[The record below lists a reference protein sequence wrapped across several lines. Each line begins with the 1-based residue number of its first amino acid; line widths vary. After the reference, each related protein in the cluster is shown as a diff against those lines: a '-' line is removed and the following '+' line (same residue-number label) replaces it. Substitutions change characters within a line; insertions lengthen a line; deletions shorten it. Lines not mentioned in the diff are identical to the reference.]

1 MSALDPGAVFRLPLR
16 VFALLRRHPALLPS
30 VASVGYVAVV
40 AALRQGVGWRAFL
53 HILVALGLAVAAA
66 TSARRTLAFALWG
79 AGVTIA
85 ASLGT
90 PLASFGLT
98 LASCLGGL
106 VATLAAR
113 AALARVPGF
122 GGMVL
127 PRPHSLSVGLAA
139 LAVPWVVAAVAAALR
154 GSQVPAVVVG
164 GALASYALLVG
175 IVLKHRLER
184 RLELGVVE
192 RLGALSQSGI
202 ALLLLG
208 GATALV
214 SGVPG
219 AAVAVLL
226 PALFG
231 VLVAALATG
240 GDPVRIARVVRRI
253 VALALFGGAI
263 VLVAAF
269 AAEER
274 PWAAGVIVL
283 VAVALAL
290 AAGSFIQEF
299 EAPLLPAQ
307 GALLEGAARAESA
320 LLRLGG
326 DDARSEALRALR
338 VPAGPAAPSPELW
351 TLEPVRVLTVD
362 AAGYAHERAA
372 ELPTELVAVA
382 KEEPHTTLR
391 TAALV
396 ALEVRRPSLRPLA
409 RWLEDRGML
418 SATLVVREG
427 EVEGLLV
434 LPRGVRVEPL
444 TLEEVRVLEAL
455 ATRFGSACAARSALG
470 RSLMREQEHA
480 RIAADAEAR
489 AERAEHQLDRQR
501 AAHEGAAARLARPA
515 TVGIYSA
522 ASRMAYEALE
532 RSARAGAPLVVTA
545 RSGVDPVPFLARAH
559 LAGARKEGPLVVV
572 DGTATRE
579 HDLARWRDAT
589 ASPLALAEGGVLL
602 LVDGAVL
609 PVDVQRLL
617 GQALAE
623 RRPPWERAEPL
634 DVVPWLTTVPEPQ
647 VLLDE
652 NRLDP
657 VLAARFGAALEAPV
671 RLPSI
676 SERPEDVRALLTDRL
691 AREGLRVRG
700 RPVGVDDAAFG
711 LLVEHPFE
719 GQDAELQALV
729 QRLVAAC
736 GGDVVHVDDVRKVLG
751 NTPKEAAPE
760 TQRKSRRPKSVT

>member
-1 MSALDPGAVFRLPLR
+1 MFG
-16 VFALLRRHPALLPS
+16 LLRRHPALLPS
-30 VASVGYVAVV
+30 VASVGYVATV
-40 AALRQGVGWRAFL
+40 AILRQGGGWRAFL
-53 HILVALGLAVAAA
+53 HVVVAMGLALAAA
-66 TSARRTLAFALWG
+66 MASRRALAFAWWG
-79 AGVTIA
+79 AAVAVA

-90 PLASFGLT
+90 PLVSFGLT
-98 LASCLGGL
+98 LAACVGGL
-106 VATLAAR
+106 VATLSAR
-113 AALARVPGF
+113 VALARIPGF
-122 GGMVL
+122 GGMVV
-127 PRPHSLSVGLAA
+127 PRDHSLPVGLVV
-139 LAVPWVVAAVAAALR
+139 LVVPWGVAGVAAFER
-154 GSQVPAVVVG
+154 GPWLEATVVG

-219 AAVAVLL
+219 AAVAVVL
-226 PALFG
+226 PATFG
-231 VLVAALATG
+231 VLVAAISSG
-240 GDPVRIARVVRRI
+240 GDPVRVARVVRRI

-263 VLVAAF
+263 VLIAAF

-274 PWAAGVIVL
+274 PWAAGIIVL

-290 AAGSFIQEF
+290 GAGSFIQAF
-299 EAPLLPAQ
+299 ETPLLPAQ
-307 GALLEGAARAESA
+307 GALLEAAAKAESA

-326 DDARSEALRALR
+326 DEALSEALRALR
-338 VPAGPAAPSPELW
+338 VPAGPTAPSPELW
-351 TLEPVRVLTVD
+351 TVEPTRVLSVD

-372 ELPTELVAVA
+372 DLPTQLVSVA

-391 TAALV
+391 ASALV

-418 SATLVVREG
+418 SATLVVRDG
-427 EVEGLLV
+427 EVDGVLV

-455 ATRFGSACAARSALG
+455 ATKFGSACAARSALG
-470 RSLMREQEHA
+470 RSLEREREHG
-480 RIAADAEAR
+480 RVAADAEAR
-489 AERAEHQLDRQR
+489 AERAEHQLERQR

-589 ASPLALAEGGVLL
+589 VSPLALAEGGVLL

-623 RRPPWERAEPL
+623 RRAPWERAEPL
-634 DVVPWLTTVPEPQ
+634 DVVTWLTTVPEPQ

-657 VLAARFGAALEAPV
+657 ILAARFGAALDAPV
-671 RLPSI
+671 HLPSI
-676 SERPEDVRALLTDRL
+676 SERPEDVRALVTDRL
-691 AREGLRVRG
+691 AREGLRLRG
-700 RPVGVDDAAFG
+700 RPVGIDDAAFG
-711 LLVEHPFE
+711 LLIEHPFE
-719 GQDAELQALV
+719 GEDAELQGLV

-736 GGDVVHVDDVRKVLG
+736 GGDVVHADDVRRVLG
-751 NTPKEAAPE
+751 NAAKEAAPDA
-760 TQRKSRRPKSVT
+760 QRKSRRPKSMT

>member
-1 MSALDPGAVFRLPLR
+1 M
-16 VFALLRRHPALLPS
+16 
-30 VASVGYVAVV
+30 GYVATV
-40 AALRQGVGWRAFL
+40 AALRQGVGWRAFFQIVL
-53 HILVALGLAVAAA
+53 ALGLASAAA
-66 TSARRTLAFALWG
+66 TTARRALGFAYWG
-79 AGVTIA
+79 AAVAVA

-90 PLASFGLT
+90 PLASLGVT
-98 LASCLGGL
+98 LAACLGGL
-106 VATLAAR
+106 VATLSAR
-113 AALARVPGF
+113 AALARVPGY
-122 GGMVL
+122 GGMIV
-127 PRPHSLSVGLAA
+127 PRAHSLPVGLAA
-139 LAVPWVVAAVAAALR
+139 LALPWIVAAVAAASR
-154 GSQVPAVVVG
+154 GPWAGGTVVG
-164 GALASYALLVG
+164 GALAAYAVLVG

-219 AAVAVLL
+219 AAVALVL
-226 PALFG
+226 PAAFG
-231 VLVAALATG
+231 VLVAAIASG
-240 GDPVRIARVVRRI
+240 GDPVRVARVVRRI

-274 PWAAGVIVL
+274 PWAAGLIVL
-283 VAVALAL
+283 FAVALAL
-290 AAGSFIQEF
+290 AAGSFIEAF
-299 EAPLLPAQ
+299 ETPLLPAQ
-307 GALLEGAARAESA
+307 GALLEGAAKAEGA

-326 DDARSEALRALR
+326 DEALSEALRSLR
-338 VPAGPAAPSPELW
+338 APAGPAAPSPELW

-362 AAGYAHERAA
+362 AAGYAHEREA
-372 ELPTELVAVA
+372 ELPAELVSVA
-382 KEEPHTTLR
+382 KGEPHTTLR
-391 TAALV
+391 TSALV

-427 EVEGLLV
+427 EVEGVLV
-434 LPRGVRVEPL
+434 LPRGIRVEPL
-444 TLEEVRVLEAL
+444 TLEEIRVLEAV

-470 RSLMREQEHA
+470 RSLLREQEHG
-480 RIAADAEAR
+480 RVAADAEAR
-489 AERAEHQLDRQR
+489 AERAEHQLERQR

-522 ASRMAYEALE
+522 ASRMAYESLE

-579 HDLARWRDAT
+579 HDLARWRDAA

-609 PVDVQRLL
+609 PIDVQRLL

-623 RRPPWERAEPL
+623 RRTPWERAEPL

-657 VLAARFGAALEAPV
+657 ILAARFGAALETPV

-711 LLVEHPFE
+711 LLVDHPFE
-719 GQDAELQALV
+719 GEDAELQALV

-736 GGDVVHVDDVRKVLG
+736 GGDVVHVDDVRRVLG
-751 NTPKEAAPE
+751 SAPKEAAPE

>member
-1 MSALDPGAVFRLPLR
+1 M
-16 VFALLRRHPALLPS
+16 FALLRRHPALLPS
-30 VASVGYVAVV
+30 VASVGYVVAVAV
-40 AALRQGVGWRAFL
+40 LRQGIGWRAFL
-53 HILVALGLAVAAA
+53 QVVTALALALAAA
-66 TSARRTLAFALWG
+66 TTARRALGFALWG
-79 AGVTIA
+79 AALVLA
-85 ASLGT
+85 ASLGS
-90 PLASFGLT
+90 PLASLGLT
-98 LASCLGGL
+98 LAACLGGL
-106 VATLAAR
+106 TATLAAR
-113 AALARVPGF
+113 AALARIPGF
-122 GGMVL
+122 GGMVA
-127 PRPHSLSVGLAA
+127 PRPHSLEVGLVV
-139 LAVPWVVAAVAAALR
+139 LAVPWAVAGVVAALR
-154 GSQVPAVVVG
+154 GPWASATVVG
-164 GALASYALLVG
+164 AALTSYALLLG
-175 IVLKHRLER
+175 IVVKHRLER

-208 GATALV
+208 AATALV
-214 SGVPG
+214 SRVP
-219 AAVAVLL
+219 AVAVAMVL
-226 PALFG
+226 PAAYG
-231 VLVAALATG
+231 VLVAALASG
-240 GDPVRIARVVRRI
+240 GDAVRVARVVRRI
-253 VALALFGGAI
+253 VALSLFGGAI

-274 PWAAGVIVL
+274 PWAAGLIVL

-290 AAGSFIQEF
+290 GAGSFIEAF

-307 GALLEGAARAESA
+307 GALLEGAAKAESA

-326 DDARSEALRALR
+326 DDALSEALRALR

-351 TLEPVRVLTVD
+351 TLDPVRVLTVD
-362 AAGYAHERAA
+362 AAGYAHEREA
-372 ELPTELVAVA
+372 ELPAGLVAAA
-382 KEEPHTTLR
+382 KEEPSTTLR

-418 SATLVVREG
+418 SATLVVRDG
-427 EVEGLLV
+427 EVDGVLV
-434 LPRGVRVEPL
+434 VPRGVRIEPV
-444 TLEEVRVLEAL
+444 TLEEVRVLEAV

-470 RSLMREQEHA
+470 RSLAREQEHG
-480 RIAADAEAR
+480 RVAADAEAR

-522 ASRMAYEALE
+522 ASRMAYEAIE

-559 LAGARKEGPLVVV
+559 LAGARKDGPLVVV
-572 DGTATRE
+572 DGTATRD
-579 HDLARWRDAT
+579 HDLARWRDA
-589 ASPLALAEGGVLL
+589 ASSPLGLAEGGVLL
-602 LVDGAVL
+602 LVDGAAL

-623 RRPPWERAEPL
+623 RRPPWERAEAL
-634 DVVPWLTTVPEPQ
+634 DVVPWLTSVPEPQ
-647 VLLDE
+647 VILDE

-657 VLAARFGAALEAPV
+657 ILAARFGAALETPIH
-671 RLPSI
+671 LPSI

-700 RPVGVDDAAFG
+700 RPIGLDDAAFG

-719 GQDAELQALV
+719 GEDAELQALV
-729 QRLVAAC
+729 QRLAAAC
-736 GGDVVHVDDVRKVLG
+736 GGDVVHADDVRRVLG
-751 NTPKEAAPE
+751 STPREAAPE